1 MKARKDRGF
10 TLIELLVVIAI
21 IAILAGMLLPALN
34 SAREKA
40 RRIACT
46 SNLKQIGL
54 AAKMYSGDYSE
65 KFPTHDQGSKKYA
78 HNGRSIS
85 KLVSENYLTDFKVY
99 ICTSSTTPTAT
110 LKNGTTLEGWNGT
123 GAAGTKNDNT
133 DQTRFSSTGTF
144 TNFSYGYI
152 GNMTENENPDS
163 GLAFDSGYDPTA
175 KKSNHEKYGNVLYI
189 DGSARAAVGANWG
202 AQISFYGTT
211 SAADGTGADILMNSG
226 PGNFKTDAATYR
238 IPTQNDDGVS
248 CTNAGTVN

>member
-54 AAKMYSGDYSE
+54 AAKMYAGDFNE
-65 KFPTHDQGSKKYA
+65 KFPTHDSGSASSHSYK
-78 HNGRSIS
+78 HNGPSLS
-85 KLVSENYLTDFKVY
+85 KLVSNNYLTDFKVY
-99 ICTSSTTPTAT
+99 ICSSSTTSPAENN
-110 LKNGTTLEGWNGT
+110 LSSLDLFDGS
-123 GAAGTKNDNT
+123 GAAAAANAKQNRFQGTSAN
-133 DQTRFSSTGTF
+133 

-163 GLAFDSGYDPTA
+163 GLAFDSGYTPQGA
-175 KKSNHEKYGNVLYI
+175 KSNHEKYGNILFV
-189 DGSARAAVGANWG
+189 DGSARASVGANWG
-202 AQISFYGTT
+202 AQISFYGKAQDGDIIMSGT
-211 SAADGTGADILMNSG
+211 ST
-226 PGNFKTDAATYR
+226 NFKTDSGTLK
-238 IPTQNDDGVS
+238 IPSQIDGGVAVTS
-248 CTNAGTVN
+248 AGALSD

>member
-40 RRIACT
+40 RRISCT

-65 KFPTHDQGSKKYA
+65 KFPTHDGGNATTHAYK
-78 HNGRSIS
+78 HNGPSLS
-85 KLVSENYLTDFKVY
+85 KLVSTNYLTDFKVY
-99 ICTSSTTPTAT
+99 VCTSSTTTTADNEFAS
-110 LKNGTTLEGWNGT
+110 LDLFDGS
-123 GAAGTKNDNT
+123 GAAVGANTKQKRFQATADN
-133 DQTRFSSTGTF
+133 

-163 GLAFDSGYDPTA
+163 GLAFDSGYTPQGA
-175 KKSNHEKYGNVLYI
+175 KSNHEKYGNILFV
-189 DGSARAAVGANWG
+189 DGSARAAVGVDWG
-202 AQISFYGTT
+202 TQISFYGTKI
-211 SAADGTGADILMNSG
+211 DGNISMSG
-226 PGNFKTDAATYR
+226 KANFVTNNGTVV
-238 IPTQNDDGVS
+238 PTQLDGGVACANTAS
-248 CTNAGTVN
+248 PVDK

>member
-65 KFPTHDQGSKKYA
+65 KFPTHNNTTAYY
-78 HNGRSIS
+78 HNGQSLS
-85 KLVSENYLTDFKVY
+85 KLVSTNYLTDFKVY
-99 ICTSSTTPTAT
+99 VCTSSTTPTAALNT
-110 LKNGTTLEGWNGT
+110 DDTLEMWGEGANGHAKAT
-123 GAAGTKNDNT
+123 GAPADGKGGPV
-133 DQTRFSSTGTF
+133 RFQAVDDY

-163 GLAFDSGYDPTA
+163 GLAFDSGWDPTA
-175 KKSNHEKYGNVLYI
+175 KKSNHEKYGNVLYV

-202 AQISFYGTT
+202 AQIAYFGTMT
-211 SAADGTGADILMNSG
+211 SGDAINMSGTEDTYNS
-226 PGNFKTDAATYR
+226 TDR
-238 IPTQNDDGVS
+238 IPTQNDDGVMCDAS
-248 CTNAGTVN
+248 GKVGE

>member
-65 KFPTHDQGSKKYA
+65 KFPTHNNGAAYF
-78 HNGRSIS
+78 HNGSSLS
-85 KLVSENYLTDFKVY
+85 KLVCTNYLTDFKVY
-99 ICTSSTTPTAT
+99 ICSSSTTPTAALNST
-110 LKNGTTLEGWNGT
+110 DSLEAWGEGANGHAPAVTSAPSGNT
-123 GAAGTKNDNT
+123 GNPI
-133 DQTRFSSTGTF
+133 RFQSVDGY

-163 GLAFDSGYDPTA
+163 GLAFDSGYDPTSN
-175 KKSNHEKYGNVLYI
+175 KSNHEKYGNILFV
-189 DGSARAAVGANWG
+189 DGSARAAVGADWG
-202 AQISFYGTT
+202 AQISFYGTQTPGSGGISMNGGMANFVT
-211 SAADGTGADILMNSG
+211 SGSTL
-226 PGNFKTDAATYR
+226 R
-238 IPTQNDDGVS
+238 IPTQLDTSIATPG
-248 CTNAGTVN
+248 GI

>member
-65 KFPTHDQGSKKYA
+65 KFPTFNVDDKYY
-78 HNGRSIS
+78 HNGPSIS
-85 KLVSENYLTDFKVY
+85 LLVSSNYLTDFKVY
-99 ICTSSTTPTAT
+99 VCTSSTTPTAK
-110 LKNGTTLEGWNGT
+110 LNDGETLENWGT
-123 GAAGTKNDNT
+123 DTSMPAPSST
-133 DQTRFSSTGTF
+133 DQKRFGSTSTYS
-144 TNFSYGYI
+144 NFSYGYI

-163 GLAFDSGYDPTA
+163 GLAFDSGNDVGNSN
-175 KKSNHEKYGNVLYI
+175 KSNHEKYGNILFV
-189 DGSARAAVGANWG
+189 DGSARAAVGADRG
-202 AQISFYGTT
+202 TQISFYGTKASGSSIYMNGDSNNFAT
-211 SAADGTGADILMNSG
+211 SGSTLRRPSQSDTGVVDKGSG
-226 PGNFKTDAATYR
+226 
-238 IPTQNDDGVS
+238 S
-248 CTNAGTVN
+248 

>member
-65 KFPTHDQGSKKYA
+65 KFPTYNVGAAYY
-78 HNGRSIS
+78 HNGPSLS
-85 KLVSENYLTDFKVY
+85 QLVSSNYLTDFKVY
-99 ICTSSTTPTAT
+99 ICSSSTTPTAALKSGGT
-110 LKNGTTLEGWNGT
+110 LETWGVGTTLP
-123 GAAGTKNDNT
+123 AAATKSD
-133 DQTRFSSTGTF
+133 DQVRFSSTDGY
-144 TNFSYGYI
+144 TNFSYAYI

-163 GLAFDSGYDPTA
+163 GLAFDSGYDPTSN
-175 KKSNHEKYGNVLYI
+175 KSNHEKYGNILFV
-189 DGSARAAVGANWG
+189 DGSARAAVGADWG
-202 AQISFYGTT
+202 AQISFYGTGT
-211 SAADGTGADILMNSG
+211 SGAAINMNGGIANFVTSG
-226 PGNFKTDAATYR
+226 STLR
-238 IPTQNDDGVS
+238 LPTQSDVGVS
-248 CTNAGTVN
+248 GAGTE

>member
-65 KFPTHDQGSKKYA
+65 KFPTYNVDDAYY
-78 HNGRSIS
+78 HNGDSIS
-85 KLVSENYLTDFKVY
+85 LLVSSNYLTDFKVY
-99 ICTSSTTPTAT
+99 VCTSSTTPTAK
-110 LKNGTTLEGWNGT
+110 LDDGDTLESWGVGST
-123 GAAGTKNDNT
+123 RLAAPSDSSQK
-133 DQTRFSSTGTF
+133 RFGSTSSYS
-144 TNFSYGYI
+144 NFSYGYI

-163 GLAFDSGYDPTA
+163 GLAFDSGNDVGNSN
-175 KKSNHEKYGNVLYI
+175 KSNHEKYGNILFV
-189 DGSARAAVGANWG
+189 DGSARAAVGADWG
-202 AQISFYGTT
+202 AQISFYGT
-211 SAADGTGADILMNSG
+211 GASGSKIYMNSG
-226 PGNFKTDAATYR
+226 IDNFVTSGSTLRRPSQSDT
-238 IPTQNDDGVS
+238 GVVDEGS
-248 CTNAGTVN
+248 GS